1 MTTRSTTTLAALL
14 FLAALA
20 GTLAVPVA
28 PDRRTEPTRSAGAS
42 TAAAEASPEEVA
54 FAALCADRALDGT
67 ELAPEQ
73 RLRLLDTLRSHGPA
87 ALASFLVKA
96 AARTDSER
104 ARLVA
109 LECLEACATGRELV
123 ALVRLA
129 TPEGAAPSSPLRA
142 ALHAALL
149 RTLERDERAFQ
160 ELVPAWRSA
169 GALLRAE
176 LLACVGERGDP
187 AGLELLAWVATFE
200 SGEYDR
206 TLAETCLPLV
216 PRAPRDEAR
225 RHLETLC
232 SLLSSEDSVCVQTIS
247 IALARARI
255 EAAVPAWIELLESES
270 RGTRERARRSLE
282 ELTGLTLGAGVE
294 RWVAWHEAEQR
305 WFEEDAPDVL
315 ADLASED
322 DARVLAAVREL
333 ASHRLHRDELA
344 EALAELLGHGTP
356 SVRLCAC
363 SALQS
368 LGSPLAL
375 PALVRALGDED
386 EAVARA
392 AWSTLRRM
400 TGLEL
405 PLDEALWLEQI

>member
-1 MTTRSTTTLAALL
+1 MRADDLDRARARADRGRGPGLDRAARERVARDARAR
-14 FLAALA
+14 AALA
-20 GTLAVPVA
+20 RGAH
-28 PDRRTEPTRSAGAS
+28 RTHAG
-42 TAAAEASPEEVA
+42 
-54 FAALCADRALDGT
+54 D
-67 ELAPEQ
+67 
-73 RLRLLDTLRSHGPA
+73 
-87 ALASFLVKA
+87 
-96 AARTDSER
+96 
-104 ARLVA
+104 
-109 LECLEACATGRELV
+109 
-123 ALVRLA
+123 
-129 TPEGAAPSSPLRA
+129 
-142 ALHAALL
+142 
-149 RTLERDERAFQ
+149 
-160 ELVPAWRSA
+160 
-169 GALLRAE
+169 
-176 LLACVGERGDP
+176 
-187 AGLELLAWVATFE
+187 
-200 SGEYDR
+200 
-206 TLAETCLPLV
+206 
-216 PRAPRDEAR
+216 
-225 RHLETLC
+225 
-232 SLLSSEDSVCVQTIS
+232 
-247 IALARARI
+247 
-255 EAAVPAWIELLESES
+255 
-270 RGTRERARRSLE
+270 
-282 ELTGLTLGAGVE
+282 E